1 LGEAKQGAARH
12 NVVAGFLFIP
22 EGEERMRR
30 SMKEVRRKKKGGGFT
45 LIELLVV
52 IAIIAILAAM
62 LLPAL
67 SKAREKSRQAVCM
80 SNLRQ
85 LTLAFMMY
93 TQDYDEYFP
102 PVYYYASDWS
112 WEYGWDFYTDWST
125 MEVKPGLL
133 GPYVKGKVYACPT
146 FKGKVWDA
154 RPYTGYAYNASYI
167 GGTPNENKLPVRMSR
182 IRKPTETV
190 LLTDS
195 AIWSTFTNELG
206 ANNYLRAP
214 GDTYYYGPTVHFRHN
229 GLANVA
235 FVDGS
240 VRAMS
245 TKYNVSSHDSSL
257 ADLSENDE
265 LYDLE

>member
-22 EGEERMRR
+22 KGVDGMRSRKEFAGKRR
-30 SMKEVRRKKKGGGFT
+30 SGFT

-52 IAIIAILAAM
+52 VAIIAILAAM

-93 TQDYDEYFP
+93 TQDYEEYFP
-102 PVYYYASDWS
+102 PAYYMPSDWS
-112 WEYGWDFYTDWST
+112 FEYGWDYYTSDWTTYSD
-125 MEVKPGLL
+125 GLL
-133 GPYVKGKVYACPT
+133 GPYLKGKIYACPT
-146 FKGKVWDA
+146 FRGKGLG

-167 GGTPNENKLPVRMSR
+167 GGSPSEGRLPARLGR
-182 IRKPTETV
+182 IKRPSETV
-190 LLTDS
+190 LLADS
-195 AIWSTFTNELG
+195 GIWSLPPLHEVIG
-206 ANNYLRAP
+206 NNYLRAP
-214 GDTYYYGPTVHFRHN
+214 HDAYYYGPNVHFRHN
-229 GLANVA
+229 GFANVA
-235 FVDGS
+235 FADGS
-240 VRAMS
+240 VRAIGK
-245 TKYNVSSHDSSL
+245 KYNVSSNDSSL
-257 ADLSENDE
+257 GDLSEDDT

>member
-1 LGEAKQGAARH
+1 MGEAKQGAARH

-22 EGEERMRR
+22 KGADGMRSRKGFVGKKR
-30 SMKEVRRKKKGGGFT
+30 SGFT

-52 IAIIAILAAM
+52 VAIIAILAAM

-93 TQDYDEYFP
+93 TQDYEEYFP
-102 PVYYYASDWS
+102 PAYYMPSDYS
-112 WEYGWDFYTDWST
+112 FDYGWDFYTDWST
-125 MEVKPGLL
+125 GEVKPGLL
-133 GPYVKGKVYACPT
+133 GPYLKGKVYSCPT
-146 FKGKVWDA
+146 FKGKTWDM

-167 GGTPNENKLPVRMSR
+167 GGSPFEGRLPARLGR
-182 IRKPTETV
+182 IKRPSETV
-190 LLTDS
+190 LLADS
-195 AIWSTFTNELG
+195 AIWSSYTNELG

-214 GDTYYYGPTVHFRHN
+214 IKDSWAGPNVHFRHN
-229 GLANVA
+229 GFANVA

-240 VRAMS
+240 VRAIGK
-245 TKYNVSSHDSSL
+245 KYNVSSNDSSL
-257 ADLSENDE
+257 GDLSEDDT

>member
-22 EGEERMRR
+22 KGGERMRR
-30 SMKEVRRKKKGGGFT
+30 SMEVRDKKKGGGFT

-52 IAIIAILAAM
+52 IAIISILAAM

-93 TQDYDEYFP
+93 TQDYEEYFP
-102 PVYYYASDWS
+102 PAYYMPADWS
-112 WEYGWDFYTDWST
+112 WEYGWDFYTDWGT

-146 FKGKVWDA
+146 FKGKVLDA
-154 RPYTGYAYNASYI
+154 RPYTGYAYNATYI
-167 GGTPNENKLPVRMSR
+167 GGPLAEGKLPARMSR
-182 IRKPTETV
+182 IRKPTETI
-190 LLTDS
+190 LLADS
-195 AIWSTFTNELG
+195 AIWGYTNELG

-214 GDTYYYGPTVHFRHN
+214 SEESAWGIGPTVHFRHN
-229 GLANVA
+229 GFANVA

-245 TKYNVSSHDSSL
+245 TKYNVSSNDSNL

-265 LYDLE
+265 LYDLD